1 MKKLGL
7 MFLLLLVPVVATAA
21 GTGTIKNVVFYW
33 PTWCAKS
40 WGASGFG
47 CPPESLALNKVT
59 HIVHF
64 DNSNV
69 TSTTPFCRY
78 MMSDSTSS
86 TAAPSRNELLY
97 AANSNP
103 GGYPSNPT
111 LWQQRLLNYCHSK
124 NVKVMLTIVDVP
136 GTTLATISS
145 DSTNTDIC
153 VSAFVNFA
161 WRFGYDGMEL
171 DWENG
176 FGGASAANVNR
187 FVRILR
193 RRMDQYWGGTNTSP
207 LMISASRFHAGTYSV
222 AQDPYVTSYILQL
235 YDYDQV
241 WGGSG
246 IGANCVWY
254 LSPLKKGSGIPSGA
268 ECEAWYTSGMVT
280 WAAHDKSKV
289 GGLLPSYAKFYW
301 GQSDTALFRAVSS
314 QCTQVNQT
322 WVPNFLTRGGV
333 QRRDVARGNLPYI
346 VGTANQNFTPP
357 GTWNGGAGCAV
368 TTGSAFRVTYEDSI
382 SVYDK
387 LVYADSAG
395 FPTIGFY
402 DIQGG
407 INTSATTKRAQFPM
421 LAWITDFVGDN
432 RQLKASSNGLYF
444 TKQDDTPVYL
454 NGASTWDLFAKCS
467 DYRRLLDSMATHN
480 INFLNARAASP
491 TQVGGPTN
499 VLGNNPWVGTQTFA
513 SALNEPYWLR
523 VDSILQYAQTK
534 NIYIAFYPDYLGFDG
549 DQQGWGVQTA
559 SSTTAQM
566 KAYGQ
571 ALGTRYKDY
580 WNILWVNGGDRDPT
594 SYKAKLDSMVAGFKA
609 AGATQLWSSRDEP
622 ATTIANHWNTTSYID
637 FNYSYPYWT
646 SPQPVEQVHLFSRTM
661 RRRVPAKP
669 AGLTEAGYEG
679 EHGAP
684 VDAQA
689 VTQLELRQQS
699 WGGFLSG
706 GIAYDIFGNCPM
718 WSFGNYTGFNACTG
732 TWQAALNSQGM
743 INKRILGS
751 VLNARNWWNAIPDT
765 SGVVADSGFGT
776 LGNSNYIPTSYTSD
790 SSFIMSYFSTQR
802 NLRVKL
808 AYVKGDSVTISWINP
823 ATGAVTS
830 GGNKA
835 RATTTLRPPSTGD
848 WVLAADSYTIV
859 AGPTPVISVSVGSL
873 SAFSAITPNPSTSQ
887 NYTVS
892 GSNLTANITVTAPT
906 DFQVSLNNSTWSS
919 SVTLTQSGGT
929 VSATTVYAR
938 MNRSTAGSP
947 SGSITHTSTGA
958 TTQNVS
964 VSGTVTDPVITI
976 SVTSLPAFSS
986 IVPNPSSQQS
996 YTVSGTNLVNGNLT
1010 ITAPTDFQVSLT
1022 SGANWVS
1029 AINITPSGGTVPTT
1043 TIYVRMYR
1051 TTSGSPSGG
1060 ISNASPSATEKFV
1073 SVSGT
1078 ATNPTITIDKS
1089 SMVFSS
1095 VVPNPSTP
1103 QSYNVSAT
1111 ELGGDLVISAPTD
1124 FEVSTSS
1131 GSGYTSTV
1139 SLTPTGGSIT
1149 LTIIWVRM
1157 NRTTVGSP
1165 AGNLNN
1171 SSVNAVTKTIALS
1184 GTATA
1189 SPPQHRRI
1197 FIYRTP

>member
-1 MKKLGL
+1 MKRLL
-7 MFLLLLVPVVATAA
+7 FVLFLLLPAFATGQFKLISWYEQWCEIPLGTSGYGAPPHQINWNGFSVV
-21 GTGTIKNVVFYW
+21 
-33 PTWCAKS
+33 
-40 WGASGFG
+40 
-47 CPPESLALNKVT
+47 
-59 HIVHF
+59 VHF
-64 DNSNV
+64 DNRNIDNTSSPYWAYLPGARKAGGETDSVALFYGPAGGSYNYVDSLTKYVHLAGGAVVIEVQNMNGTVIPLVAADSVKTDEFWTAVAQWCERHNYDGVDINWEGFSPSSYLEMSRFVRIARRKLTQYLTTPVNVPRPWLSLASPPGFFSGGSTGYRASLIVDSVDMACGQQGTLESVYSSFWGSNCNWFGMAVKLKASGTYPAWVYSTDLWLQSLSQNIGTGKQADIWTMVSGGWPKAKIAPANGIGGGNIYVGSDTVLGKV
-69 TSTTPFCRY
+69 TSGGAFRGRFGIKDMENNGGTWKWDVNHQASYISGTATASLYGGYIGVGQKFFAPV
-78 MMSDSTSS
+78 MDSTS
-86 TAAPSRNELLY
+86 TYY
-97 AANSNP
+97 ATSW
-103 GGYPSNPT
+103 
-111 LWQQRLLNYCHSK
+111 LIQ
-124 NVKVMLTIVDVP
+124 
-136 GTTLATISS
+136 
-145 DSTNTDIC
+145 
-153 VSAFVNFA
+153 
-161 WRFGYDGMEL
+161 
-171 DWENG
+171 NG
-176 FGGASAANVNR
+176 FGG
-187 FVRILR
+187 I
-193 RRMDQYWGGTNTSP
+193 SP
-207 LMISASRFHAGTYSV
+207 F
-222 AQDPYVTSYILQL
+222 
-235 YDYDQV
+235 
-241 WGGSG
+241 
-246 IGANCVWY
+246 
-254 LSPLKKGSGIPSGA
+254 
-268 ECEAWYTSGMVT
+268 
-280 WAAHDKSKV
+280 
-289 GGLLPSYAKFYW
+289 
-301 GQSDTALFRAVSS
+301 
-314 QCTQVNQT
+314 
-322 WVPNFLTRGGV
+322 
-333 QRRDVARGNLPYI
+333 
-346 VGTANQNFTPP
+346 
-357 GTWNGGAGCAV
+357 
-368 TTGSAFRVTYEDSI
+368 SI
-382 SVYDK
+382 Q
-387 LVYADSAG
+387 
-395 FPTIGFY
+395 Y
-402 DIQGG
+402 DIEPSAPINYRLPAHNG
-407 INTSATTKRAQFPM
+407 ILAAMTS
-421 LAWITDFVGDN
+421 LLVDN
-432 RQLKASSNGLYF
+432 RQLKASANGLYF
-444 TKQDDTPVYL
+444 TKQDGTPVFL

-534 NIYIAFYPDYLGFDG
+534 NIYIAFYPDYLGFD
-549 DQQGWGVQTA
+549 DTQGWWVQTA
-559 SSTTAQM
+559 NSSTAQM

-571 ALGTRYKDY
+571 TLGTRYKDY
-580 WNILWVNGGDRDPT
+580 WNILWVAGGDRDPGT
-594 SYKAKLDSMVAGFKA
+594 NKSRLDSMVAGFKA
-609 AGATQLWSSRDEP
+609 AGDTHLWSSRDEP

-743 INKRILGS
+743 INKKWLGS

-1139 SLTPTGGSIT
+1139 SLTPTGGSIP